1 MTQMDMPVMQY
12 STRLLKGA
20 SIGRGLLAALLLLLP
35 AWCGTAHAF
44 GILGIPGVYMPQTY
58 LKIGA
63 AYTRAIVPG
72 PSGRPVYVEYN
83 TSGKEAA
90 EIGEATGPLE
100 RAKVMPAASY
110 RAYLQRLSDARQRY
124 PESQVMKASE
134 YRGKTFKTVTG
145 ETIKKPSISMAT
157 LTVLVRADEQLFSTD
172 GRDLLLLELPIKSD
186 VQPSSSSQSLLVSEQ
201 GDILHQTANTIGYRV
216 GFHGKEGKVNEN
228 LWRDRESKIYG
239 PLAGV
244 PIRLWHEGGTITGE
258 DGRYVMPYMLPP
270 CPGFTF
276 EYKTDAY
283 LELYYKRFNPRGR
296 NFVPYYIVRPDW
308 DFCFG
313 LEVYSWTL
321 MGIKATMATP
331 AEPNIDFPLDLM
343 VLDGAA
349 TLRGA
354 KLGNKTEYSSETGE
368 RGHYLQQKY
377 DFDGDEKPD
386 LVVPGKKVKK
396 EVDGKEREVF
406 IKTSLEEAE
415 LQGIYL
421 SSRYESVPANTEE
434 TAPDFTRLIDTAPDF
449 QDRALLETISEADL
463 RDTDIY
469 VFRESN
475 GQMIAERR
483 GLHES
488 ELYKSYSGVDANEGS
503 FRYTIHLRGEKEG
516 LFSIYGID
524 QGGKNFSK
532 WQSAGGFKEEFQKR
546 NANHLKPGEMVRI
559 IAINRPT
566 GYMGSLRY
574 RLESADASGGFMGFT
589 GQRIEMAPPNLK
601 VWAERKNK
609 IEQGMTKGEEKK
621 QLIGNEGAGL
631 GSDISIAIYT
641 DWLDADG
648 TPLPEELADYGY
660 TGRLAK
666 VVAANQLAP
675 VGANNLSQFEIK
687 PGQHVQVI
695 HLPEKVLAKQHLYL
709 QVAGQ
714 PSNRNPDFSSGNGS
728 GILKY
733 RPSKFVPVMVPLHD
747 EEASELARQAYRK
760 ADKENPQLNLKKPE
774 PMYSWQYRPELQF
787 SLYELNLKEIRK
799 VDAKGLVDSVY
810 GDTKPVIA
818 GSDQLIE
825 LFYDMLRSDVGEL
838 ETWSYLGEKELI
850 FALGEDEVK
859 VKFGK
864 DQSIKFEDLS
874 HLGRLDVDDFLSLR
888 LYSNSDQG
896 NTLLEWA
903 FEYLNVFPD
912 TDEEINDRG
921 EYYFVSADAPQV
933 EMKAI
938 LAGYYSRR
946 ASAKKPETV
955 VWYVDGAGSM
965 SPQVTPSGD
974 AGIFSSRITMP
985 TAAGSRGRVYAT
997 LQGSDAKAYY
1007 KEMIVVPGEPAHIEV
1022 AFSGALYG
1030 GGIGELVADIRV
1042 TDRHGNEAL
1051 QGLSADFAIEGQGR
1065 LIEEGAS
1072 LLSGR
1077 GRAVIRNAREAAD
1090 NNFLVVKVG
1099 GVEKKFPYRVGSFRA
1114 RPTVKDV
1121 YEDTEVTLEFSLDGV
1136 DVQEF
1141 DPAAFEVEVNKGLVL
1156 DRAGKIDQGRLVYRW
1171 HTGFFPGAATVSF
1184 SDGSGSREIL
1194 EYRVLPKPGSRISDK
1209 KPVSLLVDAATS
1221 EVSYRRLNGEQ
1232 VLVPAPS
1239 SDILHLRGEPG
1250 EKLSLVLGDSENPNE
1265 QALLSLSP
1273 SQMERGRFV
1282 QGDQELAKSA
1292 GFRYQLSSVD
1302 GQPSAFNYKGYPLE
1316 LSQLAGLDA
1325 LAADQGLEIDLIY
1338 ELDGAGHVLSWRDL
1352 FTIEQRADGLH
1363 VSHKSGAGIQESQV
1377 IALSQVPAIQN
1388 LKLSIK
1394 GGRID
1399 YQLNGVFGFVDLDD
1413 GVEASP
1419 TVPVRVLGVQGAVMR
1434 RLHVSGRGSAPL
1446 ITVNGSSTDQV
1457 ITLDGNGQAQLHVSR
1472 VASTLNGIIRH
1483 VPLKIAD
1490 ERITVNLYEQAAAIR
1505 LLAPVLEVRS
1515 LHLDEVKNL
1524 LSQDVLSQ
1532 SAFTPQVRLVA
1543 EVLQSSTAEWAKALA
1558 LFDIYASLPEG
1569 RHLEPHRQIVSEFF
1583 KTSAPADFTKVY
1595 VQELAASISRR
1606 QSADLSHTYKRMLG
1620 LLVMSE
1626 MLAAKPDSMKFVTDS
1641 VRDTQDLRVWLDWM
1655 AMPANGWAL
1664 YQPPT
1669 PDVQQ
1674 SCTAGVKY
1682 IQEGAAKIPVNPC
1695 RLTGEQFGVWV
1706 EDFSTILP
1714 EFASN
1719 PDLMREHLETIY
1731 SGLASSNYELRT
1743 SLFAAGEPIAHW
1755 DPTAPFI
1762 QRADA
1767 ALPALALAPLVLR
1780 MVVRLAA
1787 KLAVKLGKNAAKNLA
1802 KFALGKS
1809 NSRIHPMIF
1818 LLSAGYLYD
1827 EIESGRLQT
1836 RKSDAS
1842 AKFWSTIGLF
1852 AGRLALENG
1861 QDGVVD
1867 IEETLQ
1873 EKGGYN
1879 CRMFNFSH
1887 GNMYEIVMIAFYQAM
1902 GRKIVELDRPVQV
1915 ELYDGHT
1922 LTRKP
1927 DIELEGQGDKNI
1939 WIELKS
1945 VQAGPS
1951 YQGNDDQLPTKEQFL
1966 SRFPVFNAQQRLATR
1981 SADAEEKR
1989 SGSNEYHKQF
1999 VLDRLAVYG
2008 FDKDGESTSIAKQM
2022 HWRFQK
2028 WKPKLIKYK
2037 VKVAGRNA
2045 AGNGYPMSTGVR
2057 GSSGKY
2063 LDLIKERF
2071 AEIPV
2076 QRVDF
2081 RERLD
2086 LDLKGVTQ
2094 RQFESTQIPLIF
2106 SDPAVSE
2113 LLDGQDDLD
2122 EYFLQQ
2128 VLSRMGYSADEL
2140 SKLKSYIDGLDAIQ
2154 RRLEVVTSWWDNVKS
2169 ALNLDIEDEVLEAI
2183 QKKGEELAVD
2193 VGLGGSCETTY

>member
-12 STRLLKGA
+12 STRLLKGT

-406 IKTSLEEAE
+406 ITTSVEDAE

-774 PMYSWQYRPELQF
+774 PMYSWQYRSELQF
-787 SLYELNLKEIRK
+787 SMYELNVEQIRREY
-799 VDAKGLVDSVY
+799 VDGGSNNVLEDRTPTISNGDKYLSFVYDLLASEFGMLEGWSIKG
-810 GDTKPVIA
+810 
-818 GSDQLIE
+818 QRE
-825 LFYDMLRSDVGEL
+825 LLL
-838 ETWSYLGEKELI
+838 NLGG
-850 FALGEDEVK
+850 AEVK
-859 VKFGK
+859 VVVGEDKAVRFDNLDSIAALDDSDYLALRLFSNNDMGNTLWEFAFNKLYMFPEPTPDVPIVELSADDAGAVTYSATYSSLPDAPASMRWEAISDGAVKFEPPSQMSASGSFATKASLPTTASSQVQVYAVDLSNTKNKFFSLVYEIVPGAAHSVTATQTGKTAITGHGEVVVEVEARDRFNNLVRDGTAVNVEAQDLEVEGDLETKNGRTTLKVKGGFSAGTQDLIISVGEVRRVVPIQVHDISLNIVFPSTVEIGQTVPLKVTASSSYGSLQGLVIDVSGVRASLGERLRPLGSDNSVTAEVYVGNFIGEGRIFVTVADKIERKNFEVIDSSPVQLLDRVIVSGVTGKGAVDIQGRRYEYTSQTAVVVTGAPGEEVSASLIDYLEPPLLPELRYSFQERPVSGATQDEIIGVPAAVYDVERVFDRFQKFNYAYSLRPDSKIDIDYERLEGIQSVGLVFNFKADGAGDIVDYRPANLKIRMSSSSRIEVTRSVDDLQQSVSAPVSSGAWARVGVHLINGQLVLQVGESVYRSSEIIPVAGVSDKEILLGGGAKVLVSDFAVYDWNSSKVSSFEGGQLEASTVIGPSGKAVIRMSAASTNLFAGITQRRLEYWKAKGQGAGYLPVAYAAADNCTPIDPSTINDFGSAMGAGEAYARFVADCAILPKMKEALVTIHTEKSTFKRAVAVVELGALTAIYTQSKFVELSMVLGPQCLKGAITGDVENVGSAVCDIITSFFLIGDLRDFALHSKYMYWDNDMQKFDYPTYVFSGLGIAADLASLAGVGIPVNLGLAGAKTGAKVMKGPFMTALAKYLDKEMGGDLTNMDKILPAMKKALPLLQITAAVMLYKDDVAELYQAIRGITPEQLTGMMNYARYALAQAGVSSLVWVDDSGYLHQAYAIDKAALLDLLGGSAKGGAAIKKLIDAMDTALEKTAGSGNKDRIARLFRDSLDKFGK
-864 DQSIKFEDLS
+864 
-874 HLGRLDVDDFLSLR
+874 
-888 LYSNSDQG
+888 N
-896 NTLLEWA
+896 
-903 FEYLNVFPD
+903 
-912 TDEEINDRG
+912 
-921 EYYFVSADAPQV
+921 
-933 EMKAI
+933 
-938 LAGYYSRR
+938 
-946 ASAKKPETV
+946 
-955 VWYVDGAGSM
+955 
-965 SPQVTPSGD
+965 
-974 AGIFSSRITMP
+974 
-985 TAAGSRGRVYAT
+985 
-997 LQGSDAKAYY
+997 
-1007 KEMIVVPGEPAHIEV
+1007 
-1022 AFSGALYG
+1022 
-1030 GGIGELVADIRV
+1030 
-1042 TDRHGNEAL
+1042 
-1051 QGLSADFAIEGQGR
+1051 
-1065 LIEEGAS
+1065 
-1072 LLSGR
+1072 
-1077 GRAVIRNAREAAD
+1077 
-1090 NNFLVVKVG
+1090 
-1099 GVEKKFPYRVGSFRA
+1099 
-1114 RPTVKDV
+1114 
-1121 YEDTEVTLEFSLDGV
+1121 
-1136 DVQEF
+1136 
-1141 DPAAFEVEVNKGLVL
+1141 
-1156 DRAGKIDQGRLVYRW
+1156 ID
-1171 HTGFFPGAATVSF
+1171 
-1184 SDGSGSREIL
+1184 
-1194 EYRVLPKPGSRISDK
+1194 
-1209 KPVSLLVDAATS
+1209 
-1221 EVSYRRLNGEQ
+1221 
-1232 VLVPAPS
+1232 
-1239 SDILHLRGEPG
+1239 
-1250 EKLSLVLGDSENPNE
+1250 
-1265 QALLSLSP
+1265 
-1273 SQMERGRFV
+1273 
-1282 QGDQELAKSA
+1282 
-1292 GFRYQLSSVD
+1292 
-1302 GQPSAFNYKGYPLE
+1302 E
-1316 LSQLAGLDA
+1316 LSND
-1325 LAADQGLEIDLIY
+1325 ELI
-1338 ELDGAGHVLSWRDL
+1338 
-1352 FTIEQRADGLH
+1352 
-1363 VSHKSGAGIQESQV
+1363 
-1377 IALSQVPAIQN
+1377 
-1388 LKLSIK
+1388 
-1394 GGRID
+1394 
-1399 YQLNGVFGFVDLDD
+1399 
-1413 GVEASP
+1413 
-1419 TVPVRVLGVQGAVMR
+1419 
-1434 RLHVSGRGSAPL
+1434 
-1446 ITVNGSSTDQV
+1446 
-1457 ITLDGNGQAQLHVSR
+1457 
-1472 VASTLNGIIRH
+1472 
-1483 VPLKIAD
+1483 
-1490 ERITVNLYEQAAAIR
+1490 
-1505 LLAPVLEVRS
+1505 
-1515 LHLDEVKNL
+1515 
-1524 LSQDVLSQ
+1524 
-1532 SAFTPQVRLVA
+1532 
-1543 EVLQSSTAEWAKALA
+1543 
-1558 LFDIYASLPEG
+1558 
-1569 RHLEPHRQIVSEFF
+1569 QIVSEEKFLTALIVSMDIAEKAKRSGQDVIDSIRRFHCIPSKCGWSGSTILDFF
-1583 KTSAPADFTKVY
+1583 SLFEKV
-1595 VQELAASISRR
+1595 VTTHKDKFHNDEA
-1606 QSADLSHTYKRMLG
+1606 LG
-1620 LLVMSE
+1620 SLSE
-1626 MLAAKPDSMKFVTDS
+1626 MLRDMGNAGDVGKGLNKAKGATEAFIQMVKMMDEGWTLVRAEGRFIDDPNVSHVHDLVMVKDGKYKYIEVKNWYQAPDGTPLAVYLWSSMKGAADAKDGKAGQLYV
-1641 VRDTQDLRVWLDWM
+1641 DLARAFSKKADDL
-1655 AMPANGWAL
+1655 
-1664 YQPPT
+1664 
-1669 PDVQQ
+1669 DVQWTFGNRSGDPAKIVADLIDKAKSDPQ
-1674 SCTAGVKY
+1674 RLRPILKASGNEKLLSEFDRLKSIAEKAEFIEFELEPILKRMFVAGADLAGVK
-1682 IQEGAAKIPVNPC
+1682 
-1695 RLTGEQFGVWV
+1695 
-1706 EDFSTILP
+1706 
-1714 EFASN
+1714 
-1719 PDLMREHLETIY
+1719 
-1731 SGLASSNYELRT
+1731 
-1743 SLFAAGEPIAHW
+1743 
-1755 DPTAPFI
+1755 
-1762 QRADA
+1762 
-1767 ALPALALAPLVLR
+1767 
-1780 MVVRLAA
+1780 
-1787 KLAVKLGKNAAKNLA
+1787 
-1802 KFALGKS
+1802 
-1809 NSRIHPMIF
+1809 
-1818 LLSAGYLYD
+1818 
-1827 EIESGRLQT
+1827 
-1836 RKSDAS
+1836 
-1842 AKFWSTIGLF
+1842 
-1852 AGRLALENG
+1852 
-1861 QDGVVD
+1861 
-1867 IEETLQ
+1867 
-1873 EKGGYN
+1873 
-1879 CRMFNFSH
+1879 
-1887 GNMYEIVMIAFYQAM
+1887 
-1902 GRKIVELDRPVQV
+1902 
-1915 ELYDGHT
+1915 
-1922 LTRKP
+1922 
-1927 DIELEGQGDKNI
+1927 
-1939 WIELKS
+1939 
-1945 VQAGPS
+1945 
-1951 YQGNDDQLPTKEQFL
+1951 
-1966 SRFPVFNAQQRLATR
+1966 
-1981 SADAEEKR
+1981 
-1989 SGSNEYHKQF
+1989 
-1999 VLDRLAVYG
+1999 
-2008 FDKDGESTSIAKQM
+2008 
-2022 HWRFQK
+2022 
-2028 WKPKLIKYK
+2028 
-2037 VKVAGRNA
+2037 
-2045 AGNGYPMSTGVR
+2045 
-2057 GSSGKY
+2057 
-2063 LDLIKERF
+2063 
-2071 AEIPV
+2071 
-2076 QRVDF
+2076 
-2081 RERLD
+2081 
-2086 LDLKGVTQ
+2086 
-2094 RQFESTQIPLIF
+2094 
-2106 SDPAVSE
+2106 
-2113 LLDGQDDLD
+2113 
-2122 EYFLQQ
+2122 
-2128 VLSRMGYSADEL
+2128 
-2140 SKLKSYIDGLDAIQ
+2140 
-2154 RRLEVVTSWWDNVKS
+2154 
-2169 ALNLDIEDEVLEAI
+2169 
-2183 QKKGEELAVD
+2183 
-2193 VGLGGSCETTY
+2193 